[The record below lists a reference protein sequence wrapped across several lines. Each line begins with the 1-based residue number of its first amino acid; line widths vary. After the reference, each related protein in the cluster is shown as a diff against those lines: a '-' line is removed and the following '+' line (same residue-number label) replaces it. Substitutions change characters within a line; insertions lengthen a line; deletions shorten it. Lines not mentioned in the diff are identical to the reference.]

1 MIWSRNMV
9 KATKAERER
18 FERMKRDIGCI
29 VCWLST
35 GIRSGPVE
43 IHHIVRGNKRLGHWY
58 SIPLCCSHHRIPGT
72 GLMTSIANGRKS
84 FERVH
89 GTELDLWRKVQHIL
103 GLDDELPK
111 TKVLP
116 RRVA

>member
-1 MIWSRNMV
+1 MIAHRNA
-9 KATKAERER
+9 KPPTKAERER
-18 FERMKRDIGCI
+18 FERMKSEIGCI
-29 VCWLST
+29 LCWLGLGVRT
-35 GIRSGPVE
+35 GQVE

-58 SIPLCCSHHRIPGT
+58 SLSLCFAHHRGNGT
-72 GLMTSIANGRKS
+72 GLMTSIANGRKA

>member
-1 MIWSRNMV
+1 MIAHRNA
-9 KATKAERER
+9 KPPTKAESAR
-18 FERMKRDIGCI
+18 FERLKSIGCI
-29 VCWLST
+29 VCRLAL
-35 GIRSGPVE
+35 GASGGAVE
-43 IHHIVRGNKRLGHWY
+43 IHHIVRGNKRLGHWWTL
-58 SIPLCCSHHRIPGT
+58 PLCFAHHRGNGS
-72 GLMTSIANGRKS
+72 GLMTSIANGRKA

-89 GTELDLWRKVQHIL
+89 GTEMDLWLKVQHIL